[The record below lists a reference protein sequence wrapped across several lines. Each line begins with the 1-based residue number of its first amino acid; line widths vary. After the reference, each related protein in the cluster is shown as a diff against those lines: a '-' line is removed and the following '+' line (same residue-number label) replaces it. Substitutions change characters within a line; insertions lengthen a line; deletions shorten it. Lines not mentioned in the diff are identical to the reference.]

1 MDIAVK
7 AASDAF
13 LLGSPWRRM
22 DASERGRL
30 MYKLADAIERDQ
42 HYLAVCGG
50 KAILFFLCLFLVG
63 IYLNLNV
70 VCDYGPIGSGTK
82 TRCSLKMIVFNTWE
96 DFLR

>member
-50 KAILFFLCLFLVG
+50 KAIFFFSVSFLLAYISISMWFAITDRLG
-63 IYLNLNV
+63 QA
-70 VCDYGPIGSGTK
+70 
-82 TRCSLKMIVFNTWE
+82 LKPGV
-96 DFLR
+96 L